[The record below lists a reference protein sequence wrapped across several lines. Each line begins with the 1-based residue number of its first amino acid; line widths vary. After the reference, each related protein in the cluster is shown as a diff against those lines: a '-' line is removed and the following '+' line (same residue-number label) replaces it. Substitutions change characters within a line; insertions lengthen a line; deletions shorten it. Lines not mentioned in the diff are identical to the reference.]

1 MAYFN
6 ELPNIAYQSPL
17 SHKNSSADYIVV
29 KNLFRR
35 TKLADYLKNA
45 ASVFDKFIIG
55 EGDRPDTVAEALYGD
70 ARLDYV
76 VVLVAGITNINHQWP
91 LQDYQVYDYAL
102 SKYGDEE
109 TMCQIRHYETFEI
122 RDEQNRQILPPNL
135 IVDANFKIDGT
146 IHKYP
151 NTTRYTLR
159 SQAGFTQL
167 DDKDEFT
174 VATDNIARAITNLEF
189 EHTENEKKR
198 EIDVLKNGYLGTFIN
213 DLRDIVRYEK
223 SSSYVS
229 SSLAVTENTN
239 TINP

>member
-35 TKLADYLKNA
+35 TKLADYIRNA

-109 TMCQIRHYETFEI
+109 TMSQIRHYETFEI

-146 IHKYP
+146 IHKYL

-174 VATDNIARAITNLEF
+174 VADDNIARAVTNLEF

-223 SSSYVS
+223 SSSFVTS
-229 SSLAVTENTN
+229 TLAVTENTE